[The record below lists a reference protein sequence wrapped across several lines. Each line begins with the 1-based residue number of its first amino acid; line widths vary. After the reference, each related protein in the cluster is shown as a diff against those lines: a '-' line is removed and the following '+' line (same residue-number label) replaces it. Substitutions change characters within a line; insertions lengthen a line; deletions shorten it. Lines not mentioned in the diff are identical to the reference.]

1 MGSKVLKIGRIWFEL
16 KMINKSQE
24 NWKNGRVRVEL
35 KTINMIRIKQ
45 YYEINKLEKKI
56 HPHK

>member
-24 NWKNGRVRVEL
+24 NWKNGQVRVEL

-56 HPHK
+56 HPHE